1 MWKKI
6 LVPIDGSKYG
16 EKAIEIAADLAKPFK
31 SKITLLLVNVPMSH
45 IYADE
50 GFLVPDY
57 TDDLEKQGAKLLA
70 RSLKIAESNGL
81 KAETL
86 MVTGNAAEQIANVA
100 NREKYDLII
109 IGSRGLSRAKAFLL
123 GSVSDKVIRYS
134 KCPVLVVK
142 LQSSS

>member
-16 EKAIEIAADLAKPFK
+16 ERAIKIAADLAKPFK

-45 IYADE
+45 VYSDE
-50 GFLVPDY
+50 GFVMPDY
-57 TDDLEKQGAKLLA
+57 TNDLKKQGGKLLA

-81 KAETL
+81 KADTM
-86 MVTGNAAEQIANVA
+86 MVTGNAAEQIANIA
-100 NREKYDLII
+100 NGEKYDLVV

-123 GSVSDKVIRYS
+123 GSVSDKVIRYAN
-134 KCPVLVVK
+134 CPVLVVK
-142 LQSSS
+142 L